1 MVAQR
6 SGMVSSDNPLS
17 TTTKLYQNN
26 FESKRQMPSVA
37 NTQRMWGEQKDN
49 YQRTGT
55 ESKNN
60 PFSHQVDNY
69 YQSYSGKKIDEIP
82 ERPQQKPPK
91 FKVYML

>member
-6 SGMVSSDNPLS
+6 SGMVSSENPLS

-37 NTQRMWGEQKDN
+37 NTGKMWGDKKDN

-60 PFSHQVDNY
+60 PLAH
-69 YQSYSGKKIDEIP
+69 
-82 ERPQQKPPK
+82 
-91 FKVYML
+91 